1 MVHSPLNVVPLWPLQ
16 ILLALYSIRYH
27 RGDDRSVWDIICK
40 SEYRKCAVVECYDSM
55 KHVLRKILKEDSEE
69 YQIFIIIF
77 EEIDAAI
84 FQKRFTSTFLLREL
98 TEVHSRVVDLITSLL
113 LPRPHQKLQRVRCS
127 SV

>member
-1 MVHSPLNVVPLWPLQ
+1 M
-16 ILLALYSIRYH
+16 I
-27 RGDDRSVWDIICK
+27 
-40 SEYRKCAVVECYDSM
+40 ECYDSM

-84 FQKRFTSTFLLREL
+84 FGKRFTSTFLLREL
-98 TEVHSRVVDLITSLL
+98 MEVHSRVVDLINSLL
-113 LPRPHQKLQRVRCS
+113 LTRPAQKLQRVRCF